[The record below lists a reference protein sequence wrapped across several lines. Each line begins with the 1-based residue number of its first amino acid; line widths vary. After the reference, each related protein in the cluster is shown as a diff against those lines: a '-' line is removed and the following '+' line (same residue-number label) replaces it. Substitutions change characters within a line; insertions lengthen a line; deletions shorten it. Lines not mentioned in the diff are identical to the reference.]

1 MSLLVMTDITVP
13 ADLWDSEDEG
23 VIFAWIYADGALVE
37 RGKLVAELTV
47 EKAQLELNAPASG
60 RLRILAP
67 AETVVR
73 KGTVIGR
80 IEPV

>member
-1 MSLLVMTDITVP
+1 MTDITVP
-13 ADLWDSEDEG
+13 EDLWETDDEG
-23 VIFAWIYADGALVE
+23 VIFAWVYADGALVE
-37 RGKLVAELTV
+37 QGKLIAELTV

-73 KGTVIGR
+73 KGTVIGK

>member
-1 MSLLVMTDITVP
+1 MTDITVP
-13 ADLWDSEDEG
+13 EDLWDTQDEG
-23 VIFAWIYADGALVE
+23 VIFSWVYADGALVE
-37 RGKLVAELTV
+37 QGRLVAELTV

-60 RLRILAP
+60 RLKILAP

-73 KGTVIGR
+73 KGAVIGR

>member
-1 MSLLVMTDITVP
+1 MTDITVP
-13 ADLWDSEDEG
+13 EDLWDTDDEG
-23 VIFAWIYADGALVE
+23 VIFSWVYADGALVE
-37 RGKLVAELTV
+37 QGRLIAELTV

-73 KGTVIGR
+73 RGAVIGR

>member
-1 MSLLVMTDITVP
+1 MTDITVP
-13 ADLWDSEDEG
+13 EDLWDTEDEG
-23 VIFAWIYADGALVE
+23 VIFSWVYADGALVE
-37 RGKLVAELTV
+37 QGRLVAELTV

-80 IEPV
+80 IDPA

>member
-1 MSLLVMTDITVP
+1 MTDITVP
-13 ADLWDSEDEG
+13 EDLWQTDDEG
-23 VIFAWIYADGALVE
+23 VIFAWVYADGALVE
-37 RGKLVAELTV
+37 QGKLIAELTV

-60 RLRILAP
+60 RLRILVP

-80 IEPV
+80 IESV

>member
-1 MSLLVMTDITVP
+1 MTDITVP
-13 ADLWDSEDEG
+13 EDLWDGEDEG

-47 EKAQLELNAPASG
+47 EKAQLELTAPASG

-67 AETVVR
+67 AETLVR
-73 KGTVIGR
+73 KGTVIGT
-80 IEPV
+80 IEPA

>member
-1 MSLLVMTDITVP
+1 MTDITVP
-13 ADLWDSEDEG
+13 QDLWDTEDEG
-23 VIFAWIYADGALVE
+23 VIFSWVYADGALVE
-37 RGKLVAELTV
+37 QGRLVAELTV

-80 IEPV
+80 IEAV

>member
-1 MSLLVMTDITVP
+1 MTDITVP
-13 ADLWDSEDEG
+13 EELWETDDEG
-23 VIFAWIYADGALVE
+23 VIFAWVYGDGAVVE
-37 RGKLVAELTV
+37 QGKLIAEIAV

-60 RLRILAP
+60 RLKILAP

-80 IEPV
+80 IEPL

>member
-1 MSLLVMTDITVP
+1 MTAITVP
-13 ADLWDSEDEG
+13 EDLWDTDDEG
-23 VIFAWIYADGALVE
+23 VIFSWVYADGAIVE
-37 RGKLVAELTV
+37 QGRLVAELTV

-60 RLRILAP
+60 RLKILAP

-80 IEPV
+80 IEPL

>member
-1 MSLLVMTDITVP
+1 MTDITVP
-13 ADLWDSEDEG
+13 EDLWETDDEG
-23 VIFAWIYADGALVE
+23 VIFAWVYADGALVE
-37 RGKLVAELTV
+37 RGKLIAELTV

-60 RLRILAP
+60 RLRILVP

-80 IEPV
+80 IESV

>member
-1 MSLLVMTDITVP
+1 MIDITVP
-13 ADLWDSEDEG
+13 EDLWDTEDEG
-23 VIFAWIYADGALVE
+23 VIFSWVYADGALVQQG
-37 RGKLVAELTV
+37 RLVAELTV

>member
-1 MSLLVMTDITVP
+1 MTDITVP
-13 ADLWDSEDEG
+13 EDLWDTDDEG
-23 VIFAWIYADGALVE
+23 VIFSWVYGDGAVVE
-37 RGKLVAELTV
+37 QGRLVAELTV

-80 IEPV
+80 IEPL

>member
-1 MSLLVMTDITVP
+1 MTDIMVP
-13 ADLWDSEDEG
+13 EDLWDTDEEG
-23 VIFAWIYADGALVE
+23 VIFAWVYADGALVQQ
-37 RGKLVAELTV
+37 GKLIAELTV

-60 RLRILAP
+60 RLRILVP

>member
-1 MSLLVMTDITVP
+1 MTDITVP
-13 ADLWDSEDEG
+13 EDLWDTDDEG
-23 VIFAWIYADGALVE
+23 VIFAWVYADGALVQQ
-37 RGKLVAELTV
+37 GKLIAELTV

-60 RLRILAP
+60 RLRILVP

-73 KGTVIGR
+73 KGTVIGK

>member
-1 MSLLVMTDITVP
+1 MTDITVP
-13 ADLWDSEDEG
+13 QDLWDTEDEG
-23 VIFAWIYADGALVE
+23 VIFSWVYADGALVE
-37 RGKLVAELTV
+37 QGKLVAELTV

-60 RLRILAP
+60 RLTILAQ

-80 IEPV
+80 IDPV

>member
-1 MSLLVMTDITVP
+1 MTDITVP
-13 ADLWDSEDEG
+13 QDLWDTQDEG
-23 VIFAWIYADGALVE
+23 VIFAWIYSDGALVE
-37 RGKLVAELTV
+37 KGKLIAELTV
-47 EKAQLELNAPASG
+47 EKAQLELTAPASG
-60 RLRILAP
+60 RLKILAP

>member
-1 MSLLVMTDITVP
+1 MTDITVP
-13 ADLWDSEDEG
+13 EDLWDTDDEG
-23 VIFAWIYADGALVE
+23 VIFAWVYADGALVE
-37 RGKLVAELTV
+37 QGKLIAELTV

-60 RLRILAP
+60 RLHILVP

-80 IEPV
+80 IEAV

>member
-1 MSLLVMTDITVP
+1 MTDITVP
-13 ADLWDSEDEG
+13 EELWETDDEG
-23 VIFAWIYADGALVE
+23 VIFAWVYGDGAVVE
-37 RGKLVAELTV
+37 QGKLIAEIAV

-60 RLRILAP
+60 RLRILVP

-80 IEPV
+80 IESV